1 MLKFTVRFTPV
12 HLFTC
17 VAKAV
22 KSRRSRELLT
32 NIAIE
37 LLNHQI
43 KANGSLELN
52 KSFHILSSTGFPYL
66 EKHGDYRLFNI
77 ELVKAMIAITSLI
90 MAIWPN
96 MKGAADFSL
105 LFKKNKILGSV

>member
-1 MLKFTVRFTPV
+1 MNIKQ
-12 HLFTC
+12 
-17 VAKAV
+17 
-22 KSRRSRELLT
+22 LLT

-43 KANGSLELN
+43 KGSLELN
-52 KSFHILSSTGFPYL
+52 ESFHILSSTGFPYL
-66 EKHGDYRLFNI
+66 EKHGNYHLFNI
-77 ELVKAMIAITSLI
+77 ELVKALIAITSLI

-105 LFKKNKILGSV
+105 LFKKNKNHTGKCIRRFAGIYTYCQYFIHRMW